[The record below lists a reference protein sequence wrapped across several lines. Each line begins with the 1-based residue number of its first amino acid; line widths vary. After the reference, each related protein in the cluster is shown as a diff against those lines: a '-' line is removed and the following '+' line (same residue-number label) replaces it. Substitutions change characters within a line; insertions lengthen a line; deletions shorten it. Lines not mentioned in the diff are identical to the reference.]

1 MTATGRPSTKTS
13 IRLPLLFTLLSVI
26 VTGLVSHEVS
36 RRREANQAGD
46 ALALALAEALATQF
60 QADTPRSARDLQ
72 LACDRLV
79 AHPAVLAV
87 RLWDQAGAPV
97 AAAAVAD
104 ELLSQVDT
112 PRPMGAADLR
122 PEVIPPPLHALP
134 DGATARLVQVDLG
147 IHLRPERPAR
157 MAILLATTDPAH
169 PAVHNIL
176 AYCAPLMV
184 VGALVF
190 LLGSWRLGQR
200 VVRPIALLID
210 AVTAGQRGGDTGP
223 PTERRDE
230 LGDLARAMQELHQDL
245 HTWRRHAELVERRME
260 SQIAEKTR
268 RITHDLKRI
277 QREAWRDPLT
287 GVNNRRMLDEKFPE
301 ILAAQRDARQELSVV
316 MLDLDHFKNLNDT
329 LGHAAG
335 DEVLAFAGEL
345 LRQCL
350 RADDLAI
357 RYGGDEFVLIL
368 PGLSARS
375 SLTTANRIMTL
386 FAQRARMIAPV
397 SPAPTMSAG
406 IASLWNNWP
415 TTHVELLDFADQAL
429 YKAKQDGKA
438 GVQIYQPSP
447 LPATG

>member
-1 MTATGRPSTKTS
+1 MAGTRRPSIKTS
-13 IRLPLLFTLLSVI
+13 IRLTLFLTLLSVI

-36 RRREANQAGD
+36 RRGEANQAGD
-46 ALALALAEALATQF
+46 AGALAMAEALATQF
-60 QADTPRSARDLQ
+60 QAGVPHSARDLQ

-79 AHPAVLAV
+79 AHPSVLAV
-87 RLWDQAGAPV
+87 RLWDQSGAPV
-97 AAAAVAD
+97 AGAAVAD
-104 ELLSQVDT
+104 ELLLQIDA
-112 PRPMGAADLR
+112 PRQMDETDLR
-122 PEVIPPPLHALP
+122 IEVVRAPSYSLP
-134 DGATARLVQVDLG
+134 DGVAARLVQVDLG

-157 MAILLATTDPAH
+157 MAILLATDYSSRSAAGH
-169 PAVHNIL
+169 LL
-176 AYCAPLMV
+176 AYCVPLMA
-184 VGALVF
+184 VGTLVF
-190 LLGSWRLGQR
+190 LLGSRRLGQR
-200 VVRPIALLID
+200 VVRPIALLVD
-210 AVTAGQRGGDTGP
+210 AVTAGQSGGETGP

-230 LGDLARAMQELHQDL
+230 LGELARAMQELHQDL
-245 HTWRRHAELVERRME
+245 HAWRRHAEQVERRME

-268 RITHDLKRI
+268 RITYDLKRI

-316 MLDLDHFKNLNDT
+316 MLDLDHFKILNDT

-350 RADDLAI
+350 RADDLAV

-368 PGLSARS
+368 PGLSARN

-386 FAQRARMIAPV
+386 FAQRAKMMARV

-415 TTHVELLDFADQAL
+415 TTHVELLDLADKAL
-429 YKAKQDGKA
+429 YEAKQDGRA
-438 GVQIYQPSP
+438 GARIYRPSHHS
-447 LPATG
+447 LGK

>member
-1 MTATGRPSTKTS
+1 
-13 IRLPLLFTLLSVI
+13 LLSVI

-36 RRREANQAGD
+36 RRRDANQAGD
-46 ALALALAEALATQF
+46 AGARAMAEALATQF
-60 QADTPRSARDLQ
+60 QADAPHSARDLQ

-87 RLWDQAGAPV
+87 RLWDQAGAPI

-104 ELLSQVDT
+104 ELLLQIDA
-112 PRPMGAADLR
+112 PRQMGEADPR
-122 PEVIPPPLHALP
+122 PEVILPPSHSRP
-134 DGATARLVQVDLG
+134 DGVAARHVQVDLG

-157 MAILLATTDPAH
+157 MAILLATTDSARS
-169 PAVHNIL
+169 AVINL
-176 AYCAPLMV
+176 LTYCVPLMA
-184 VGALVF
+184 VGTVVF

-200 VVRPIALLID
+200 VVRPIALLVD
-210 AVTAGQRGGDTGP
+210 AVTAGQHGGNTGP

-230 LGDLARAMQELHQDL
+230 LGDLARAMHELHQDL
-245 HTWRRHAELVERRME
+245 HTWRCHAELVERRME

-316 MLDLDHFKNLNDT
+316 MLELDHFKNLNDT

-368 PGLSARS
+368 PGLSART
-375 SLTTANRIMTL
+375 SLTTAKRIMTL
-386 FAQRARMIAPV
+386 FAQRAKMMAQV

-406 IASLWNNWP
+406 IASLWNNCP
-415 TTHVELLDFADQAL
+415 TTHVELLEFADQAL

-438 GVQIYQPSP
+438 GARIAQPSP
-447 LPATG
+447 QPAAG